1 MTNMTV
7 EQMTKIVYDAID
19 DKLGQDISII
29 NIGKVS
35 SLCDYFVIATAGST
49 RQVKAI
55 ADNVQDA
62 LTEYGIEPRSKEGY
76 QTQNWILLDY
86 GDVMVHVFDEENRGF
101 YNLEKLWKDAPYVA
115 AIAPPIAA
123 VIWSYPGAISVT
135 SGPST

>member
-29 NIGKVS
+29 NIGQVS
-35 SLCDYFVIATAGST
+35 SLCDYFVIATAGSS

-62 LTEYGIEPRSKEGY
+62 LTEHGIEPRSKEGY
-76 QTQNWILLDY
+76 ESQTWILLDY
-86 GDVMVHVFDEENRGF
+86 GDIMVHVFDEENRAF
-101 YNLEKLWKDAPYVA
+101 YNLEKLWKDAPYVD
-115 AIAPPIAA
+115 
-123 VIWSYPGAISVT
+123 VVT
-135 SGPST
+135 LA

>member
-35 SLCDYFVIATAGST
+35 SLCDYIVRATAGST

-76 QTQNWILLDY
+76 QTQNWILLDS

-101 YNLEKLWKDAPYVA
+101 YNLEKLWKDAPYVDVDTLA
-115 AIAPPIAA
+115 
-123 VIWSYPGAISVT
+123 
-135 SGPST
+135 

>member
-76 QTQNWILLDY
+76 QTQNWIYLIM
-86 GDVMVHVFDEENRGF
+86 VM
-101 YNLEKLWKDAPYVA
+101 LWFMYLMKKIED
-115 AIAPPIAA
+115 
-123 VIWSYPGAISVT
+123 
-135 SGPST
+135 STT